1 MESVINVENFYFAYK
16 KSDLVLRDIN
26 FEIKKGSFTVI
37 TGPSGAGKTT
47 LCKAMTGIV
56 PYYMGGR
63 YSGDVKIN
71 GESTKGKR
79 VSDIAM
85 RVGFIME
92 DYESQLVSLTAGEEI
107 AFSLLNHG
115 FAPHEVEERTRQ
127 ALEDVGLPGRESY
140 QLDEL
145 SGGQRQRLLLAATL
159 AVHPEI
165 IVLDEPVSA
174 MDPDGARSLYKLVD
188 KIHKQYGTTIIAV
201 EHRVDYVLPY
211 VTDMIV
217 LNDGELVAAEPLRL
231 LLLKCT
237 KIPHCVRYCRHCG
250 RLSWA
255 WRKSLAWIW
264 AIGAAKRMRWLIFA
278 PMGLLRQK
286 GELTDVRSKG
296 CQFRLYARTA
306 CNQGYGLQ
314 DRGRRICGAAGT

>member
-107 AFSLLNHG
+107 AFILLNHG

-145 SGGQRQRLLLAATL
+145 SGGQRQRLAIARALATDARAYLFDDSFSALDYKTDAAL
-159 AVHPEI
+159 RHELSSRLGGKTVVIVAQRISTVLNADQI
-165 IVLDEPVSA
+165 VVLD
-174 MDPDGARSLYKLVD
+174 DG
-188 KIHKQYGTTIIAV
+188 
-201 EHRVDYVLPY
+201 
-211 VTDMIV
+211 
-217 LNDGELVAAEPLRL
+217 
-231 LLLKCT
+231 
-237 KIPHCVRYCRHCG
+237 CVVG
-250 RLSWA
+250 
-255 WRKSLAWIW
+255 
-264 AIGAAKRMRWLIFA
+264 
-278 PMGLLRQK
+278 
-286 GELTDVRSKG
+286 
-296 CQFRLYARTA
+296 
-306 CNQGYGLQ
+306 
-314 DRGRRICGAAGT
+314 AGTHEQLMESCQEYREIAMSQLSEEELKGGDAR

>member
-127 ALEDVGLPGRESY
+127 ALEDVGLPGARK
-140 QLDEL
+140 L
-145 SGGQRQRLLLAATL
+145 SAGRAQRR
-159 AVHPEI
+159 
-165 IVLDEPVSA
+165 SA
-174 MDPDGARSLYKLVD
+174 SASAFGCNACRAS
-188 KIHKQYGTTIIAV
+188 G
-201 EHRVDYVLPY
+201 DY
-211 VTDMIV
+211 
-217 LNDGELVAAEPLRL
+217 
-231 LLLKCT
+231 C
-237 KIPHCVRYCRHCG
+237 
-250 RLSWA
+250 
-255 WRKSLAWIW
+255 
-264 AIGAAKRMRWLIFA
+264 
-278 PMGLLRQK
+278 
-286 GELTDVRSKG
+286 
-296 CQFRLYARTA
+296 
-306 CNQGYGLQ
+306 
-314 DRGRRICGAAGT
+314 AG

>member
-1 MESVINVENFYFAYK
+1 MMKSVISVENFYFAYK
-16 KSDLVLRDIN
+16 KSDLVLKDIN
-26 FEIKKGSFTVI
+26 IEIKKGSFTVI

-47 LCKAMTGIV
+47 LCKAMTGII

-71 GESTKGKR
+71 GETTKGKR

-92 DYESQLVSLTAGEEI
+92 DYESQLVSLTAGEEV
-107 AFSLLNHG
+107 AFGLLNHG
-115 FAPHEVEERTRQ
+115 FAQEEIAARTSR

-174 MDPDGARSLYKLVD
+174 MDPDGAQSLYKLVYE
-188 KIHKQYGTTIIAV
+188 IHQRYGTTIVVV
-201 EHRVDYVLPY
+201 EHRVDYLLPY

-217 LNDGELVAAEPLRL
+217 LNEGELVAADAFEAAAPKMYENMSLRPLLPTLWQIKLGLEEKLGLDLGDWRSEEDAL
-231 LLLKCT
+231 ADFRT
-237 KIPHCVRYCRHCG
+237 YGIAPVEG
-250 RLSWA
+250 RA
-255 WRKSLAWIW
+255 
-264 AIGAAKRMRWLIFA
+264 
-278 PMGLLRQK
+278 
-286 GELTDVRSKG
+286 D
-296 CQFRLYARTA
+296 
-306 CNQGYGLQ
+306 
-314 DRGRRICGAAGT
+314 

>member
-1 MESVINVENFYFAYK
+1 MESVIKLENFYFAYK
-16 KSDLVLRDIN
+16 KADLVLQDIDL
-26 FEIKKGSFTVI
+26 EIKKGSFTVL

-63 YSGDVKIN
+63 YSGDVKVN
-71 GESTKGKR
+71 GISTKEQR

-115 FAPHEVEERTRQ
+115 FAPAEIAERTRK

-174 MDPDGARSLYKLVD
+174 MDPDGAMALYELVYD
-188 KIHKQYGTTIIAV
+188 IHKRYGTTIIAV
-201 EHRVDYVLPY
+201 EHRMDYLLPY

-217 LNDGELVAAEPLRL
+217 LKEGQLIAADTYEAAAPKMYDDPELRPLLPTLWQIKLGLEERL
-231 LLLKCT
+231 GVSLGSWRSEADALADFTAYGITAKEE
-237 KIPHCVRYCRHCG
+237 G
-250 RLSWA
+250 RA
-255 WRKSLAWIW
+255 
-264 AIGAAKRMRWLIFA
+264 
-278 PMGLLRQK
+278 
-286 GELTDVRSKG
+286 D
-296 CQFRLYARTA
+296 
-306 CNQGYGLQ
+306 
-314 DRGRRICGAAGT
+314 

>member
-115 FAPHEVEERTRQ
+115 FAPQEVEERTRQ

-159 AVHPEI
+159 TVHPEI

-188 KIHKQYGTTIIAV
+188 QN
-201 EHRVDYVLPY
+201 P
-211 VTDMIV
+211 
-217 LNDGELVAAEPLRL
+217 
-231 LLLKCT
+231 
-237 KIPHCVRYCRHCG
+237 
-250 RLSWA
+250 
-255 WRKSLAWIW
+255 
-264 AIGAAKRMRWLIFA
+264 
-278 PMGLLRQK
+278 
-286 GELTDVRSKG
+286 
-296 CQFRLYARTA
+296 
-306 CNQGYGLQ
+306 
-314 DRGRRICGAAGT
+314 